1 MAKLRIGD
9 IYLYNENV
17 GVVIST
23 TPLILAINTGEDVTV
38 KSGYPLTPISTAS
51 QVIEQFSEG
60 IIKNV
65 KDR

>member
-1 MAKLRIGD
+1 MTKLRIGD

-17 GVVIST
+17 GVVTST
-23 TPLILAINTGEDVTV
+23 TPIILAINTGEDVV
-38 KSGYPLTPISTAS
+38 VESSYPLIPISTAS